1 MLMTIVGIEW
11 SSVALYQFNAD
22 FRLKL
27 SLNLVWAEL
36 GPAQP
41 LIVSYFTPTGLG
53 RVINPIQ

>member
-11 SSVALYQFNAD
+11 NSVALYQFNAN

-41 LIVSYFTPTGLG
+41 QIALYDLLL
-53 RVINPIQ
+53 NLA